1 MANQRAKSK
10 RTLSAWIDG
19 EKRDKL
25 RAEAARRNMSV
36 AALLE
41 ELIDERVNQIH
52 GEDNSGDIKKSSR
65 RGKTKNK
72 VNKR

>member
-19 EKRDKL
+19 EKRDNL

-52 GEDNSGDIKKSSR
+52 GEDNSGDTKKSSR
-65 RGKTKNK
+65 QGKTKNK